1 MVSADPGESTATAAR
16 VKSAIL
22 WGLVGGVAF
31 LAAFQGYRLVRAE
44 TLPIGLG
51 GAAVIAVVIT
61 AVVAAIAYAVEHRL
75 RANRRV

>member
-1 MVSADPGESTATAAR
+1 MVSAGSGESTATAAR

-31 LAAFQGYRLVRAE
+31 LAAFQGYRLFRAE
-44 TLPIGLG
+44 ALPIGLG

-61 AVVAAIAYAVEHRL
+61 AVVAAIAYAVEYRL